1 MRQHAANKYEEVFL
15 MKKDYKVFIIN
26 PGSTSTKIA
35 LFEGDNRIFQENL
48 DHDVEVLKGFKE
60 ISDQLPFRMEAIRKS
75 LKDNCISLEGIDAFA
90 ARSGG
95 LVSVE
100 GGVYA
105 ANEKLLEHT
114 RACFTAKHPNTLGP
128 QIAAELRKEYGGQI
142 FCVNPPDV
150 DELDD
155 VERVCGFHE
164 LSRQGKGH
172 TLNQKENCIRY
183 AASQGKKYEEMN
195 LICCHIGGGVS
206 IAAHR
211 QGKFFCVNDAVNGDG
226 PMAPT
231 RSGWLPAVDLVKMCF
246 SGLYTEREL
255 YDRITKTGGL
265 SDHLG
270 TTDVREIVS
279 RINSGDRYAKLI
291 YEAFIYQI
299 AKAVGGCAAA
309 LKGKVDAIILTGGI
323 AHDQYLVSQLTA
335 YVSWIAP
342 ISVQAGE
349 FEMEALAA
357 GAIRV
362 LCGEEQLKVYTG
374 IPIWHNFDSY
384 KN

>member
-1 MRQHAANKYEEVFL
+1 MEKTVEF
-15 MKKDYKVFIIN
+15 KYKVFVIN

-35 LFEGDNRIFQENL
+35 LFKDDQKVFQENV
-48 DHDVEVLKGFKE
+48 DHDAETLKKFKE
-60 ISDQLPFRMEAIRKS
+60 ISDQLPFRMDTIRKA
-75 LKDNCISLEGIDAFA
+75 LRDNNISLTGVAAFA

-95 LVSVE
+95 LVSLE
-100 GGVYA
+100 GGIYPV
-105 ANEKLLEHT
+105 NDKLLEHV
-114 RACFTAKHPNTLGP
+114 RIGYTARHPNTLGP
-128 QIAAELRKEYGGQI
+128 QIALELQKEYGGQI

-164 LSRQGKGH
+164 FSRQSKGH
-172 TLNQKENCIRY
+172 PLNQKENCIRY
-183 AASQGKKYEEMN
+183 AASLGRKYEEMN
-195 LICCHIGGGVS
+195 LICCHIGGGVTV
-206 IAAHR
+206 AAHR
-211 QGKFFCVNDAVNGDG
+211 QGKYFCVNDAVNGDG

-231 RSGWLPAVDLVKMCF
+231 RSGWLPAVDLMRMCF
-246 SGLYTEREL
+246 SGKYTEKEM

-265 SDHLG
+265 TDLLG
-270 TTDVREIVS
+270 TSEVRDILKL
-279 RINSGDRYAKLI
+279 IDSGDCYAKLV
-291 YEAFIYQI
+291 YDAFIFQL

-323 AHDQYLVSQLTA
+323 AHEKYLVKELSS

-357 GAIRV
+357 GAVRA
-362 LCGEEQLKVYTG
+362 LKGEEELKEYTG
-374 IPIWHNFDSY
+374 IPAWQSFDTY
-384 KN
+384 KR

>member
-1 MRQHAANKYEEVFL
+1 MQNN
-15 MKKDYKVFIIN
+15 YKIFVIN

-35 LFEGDNRIFQENL
+35 LFEGDNKVFQENV
-48 DHDVEVLKGFKE
+48 DHDAETLQGFTE
-60 ISDQLPFRMEAIRKS
+60 IAEQLPFRMETIRKVLS
-75 LKDNCISLEGIDAFA
+75 DNAISLEGVDAFA

-95 LVSVE
+95 LASME
-100 GGVYA
+100 GGIYS
-105 ANEKLLEHT
+105 ANDKLLEHV
-114 RACFTAKHPNTLGP
+114 RGCFMVKHPNTLGP
-128 QIAAELRKEYGGQI
+128 QIAVELQKEYGGKI

-155 VERVCGFHE
+155 IERVCGFRE
-164 LSRQGKGH
+164 FSRQSRGH
-172 TLNQKENCIRY
+172 PLNQKENCIRY
-183 AASQGKKYEEMN
+183 AESQGKKYEEMH
-195 LICCHIGGGVS
+195 LICCHIGGGVT

-211 QGKFFCVNDAVNGDG
+211 HGKLFCVNDAINGDG

-231 RSGWLPAVDLVKMCF
+231 RSGWLPAVDLMKMCF
-246 SGLYTEREL
+246 SGKYTEKEL

-265 SDHLG
+265 TDHLG
-270 TTDVREIVS
+270 TADAREIIR

-291 YEAFIYQI
+291 YDAFIYQI

-309 LKGKVDAIILTGGI
+309 LKGRVDAIILTGGI
-323 AHDQYLVSQLTA
+323 SHEKYLVKSLTEYIA
-335 YVSWIAP
+335 WIAP

-357 GAIRV
+357 GAVRA
-362 LCGEEQLKVYTG
+362 LDGEEVVKEYTG
-374 IPIWHNFDSY
+374 IPVWENFDSY